1 MDTNENKFNGI
12 QKGMITMID
21 IKGLSKAE
29 VLHASMEKEGV
40 K

>member
-1 MDTNENKFNGI
+1 MKTNLNGI

-21 IKGLSKAE
+21 IKGLSNAE